1 MCRRPCRRW
10 LTAVF
15 AALVSGGHP
24 ASARTDSIPAPVQDL
39 TRFKPRQEPVAPATD
54 VGGAAPAPARRAAT
68 NLPNV
73 SALPES
79 PAQEEPAGSA
89 RPEVDPDVHGLPVN
103 LASALQLAG
112 VRPLDIAA
120 ATLQVRQGL
129 ALLLQAKVLWIPN
142 INGGVDYSRHDGVQQ
157 NLFTGGLFQKG
168 RQSLFTG
175 GGPYLNVAVTEA
187 IYEPLAAKRVVSARE
202 ANVQAARNDA
212 LLSVAQAY
220 FALQQA
226 RGRLLGVDATIGRA
240 RKLVDFA
247 QGLAPALIAPLEIN
261 RARAEL
267 QSLLQTREVA
277 IRDWRVV
284 SAQLAEILLLDPETL
299 LEPIEPP
306 FVQVSLIPATETVNE
321 LVAVA
326 INNRPEVAAQR
337 DLLAAANQRLK
348 EEKKRPFLPNLY
360 VLSPAT
366 STGLLAAGN
375 LAGGANGSMN
385 NNGHSAFFDLA
396 AVWELQNAG
405 IGNIGR
411 IRQRRAEQDLTAVEV
426 TRTVFRVRAEVSQAL
441 ARMQTARARVPQ
453 TETGLVQATESADRN
468 FVGLRETTRPAGEL
482 LRLVVR
488 PQEVVAA
495 LIALEL
501 AFEQYSSAV
510 NDYNAAQFELYRALG
525 QPAQWVTTQP
535 AHAPLAANDPRLV
548 PAAPPGAIAP
558 IGAVGAG
565 GR

>member
-1 MCRRPCRRW
+1 MRLRPYRRW
-10 LTAVF
+10 LTAAF
-15 AALVSGGHP
+15 AAMISSGQLAP
-24 ASARTDSIPAPVQDL
+24 PRADSIPQPVRDL
-39 TRFKPRQEPVAPATD
+39 SRFQVQPRPAQPD
-54 VGGAAPAPARRAAT
+54 ADAGGAAPAPAGRGT
-68 NLPNV
+68 NVPDA
-73 SALPES
+73 SALPDAPRTE
-79 PAQEEPAGSA
+79 PGPTTQPAG
-89 RPEVDPDVHGLPVN
+89 DPVVQGLPVN

-120 ATLQVRQGL
+120 ATFQVRQGL

-142 INGGVDYSRHDGVQQ
+142 INGGVNYTRHDGVQQ
-157 NLFTGGLFQKG
+157 NLFTGALFEKGL
-168 RQSLFTG
+168 QSFFTG

-202 ANVQAARNDA
+202 ANVQTARNDA

-226 RGRLLGVDATIGRA
+226 RGRLVGVDATIARA
-240 RKLVDFA
+240 RKLVDFV

-299 LEPIEPP
+299 LEPVEPP
-306 FVQVSLIPATETVNE
+306 FVQVSLIPATETVSE
-321 LVAVA
+321 LVALA
-326 INNRPEVAAQR
+326 INTRPEIVSQR

-348 EEKKRPFLPNLY
+348 EEKKRPFLPNLF

-366 STGLLAAGN
+366 GTGLLAAGN
-375 LAGGANGSMN
+375 LAGGANGTMN
-385 NNGHSAFFDLA
+385 ENGHSAFFEVA

-405 IGNIGR
+405 IGNVGR
-411 IRQRRAEQDLTAVEV
+411 IRQRRAEQDLAAIDV
-426 TRTVFRVRAEVSQAL
+426 TRTVYRVRSEVSQAL

-453 TETGLVQATESADRN
+453 TETGLIQATESADKN
-468 FVGLRETTRPAGEL
+468 FVGLRETTRPVGPL
-482 LRLVVR
+482 LQLVVR

-495 LIALEL
+495 LIALEN
-501 AFEQYSSAV
+501 AFEQYASAV

-525 QPAQWVTTQP
+525 QPAQWVTSQP
-535 AHAPLAANDPRLV
+535 AHAPLATIEHP
-548 PAAPPGAIAP
+548 PAPVVATGASPPPGP
-558 IGAVGAG
+558 DRGPL
-565 GR
+565 R